1 MAEKVIEE
9 INKFRTFKFDKK
21 LNRVI
26 NLKNSD
32 CTNID
37 EFMEIQNLLDNNR
50 IIYSFEKNFEIQII
64 K

>member
-1 MAEKVIEE
+1 MADNIIQE
-9 INKFRTFKFDKK
+9 INKFRTYKFDEKR
-21 LNRVI
+21 NRVV

-50 IIYSFEKNFEIQII
+50 IVHSFEKNFEIQII

>member
-1 MAEKVIEE
+1 MAENIIQE
-9 INKFRTFKFDKK
+9 INKFRTYKFDEKR
-21 LNRVI
+21 NRVV

-37 EFMEIQNLLDNNR
+37 EFLEIQNLLDNNR
-50 IIYSFEKNFEIQII
+50 INHSFEKNFEIQII

>member
-1 MAEKVIEE
+1 VAEKLIQE
-9 INKFRTFKFDKK
+9 INKFRTYKFDVK

-37 EFMEIQNLLDNNR
+37 EFMEIQNILDNNR
-50 IIYSFEKNFEIQII
+50 IVHSFEKNFEIQII